1 MNMFLSSERVLWG
14 MLDSWLNQGHPLGV
28 FTVLAD
34 HARGEGSLAEV
45 KGDHPGAWGLAV
57 VDRVTGEPADRLHEA
72 LKQSKRR
79 QLERL
84 REANQPIQIRPLT
97 NPLRGR
103 LPAQP
108 MTATSARPATSRT
121 TSTPRCTRSPD
132 TPRTAT
138 AKAAGFACTA
148 SVAPSG
154 RCGLTT
160 PRLWGSSPSLVH
172 PWRCWSTP

>member
-1 MNMFLSSERVLWG
+1 MNMFLSSERVPWG

-34 HARGEGSLAEV
+34 HARGEGWLAEV

-57 VDRVTGEPADRLHEA
+57 VDRVTGEPADRLCEA
-72 LKQSKRR
+72 LKQSQRR

-84 REANQPIQIRPLT
+84 REATQPFQIRPLT

-103 LPAQP
+103 LPSQP
-108 MTATSARPATSRT
+108 MTATSARPASSRT
-121 TSTPRCTRSPD
+121 TSTPSCTRSPD

-138 AKAAGFACTA
+138 AKAAGFACIA
-148 SVAPSG
+148 SVTTSG
-154 RCGLTT
+154 RYGLTT
-160 PRLWGSSPSLVH
+160 PRRWGSSPSREH